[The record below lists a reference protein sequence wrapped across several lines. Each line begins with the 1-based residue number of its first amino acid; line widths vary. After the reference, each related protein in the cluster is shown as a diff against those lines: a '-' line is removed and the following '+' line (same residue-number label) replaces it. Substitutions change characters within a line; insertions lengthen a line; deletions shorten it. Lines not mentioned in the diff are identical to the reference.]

1 MKAIRIKLT
10 QDMVNYRKP
19 TSFQLKETYPL
30 PPPSTVIGMTH
41 YLCDF
46 TEYKEMDI
54 SIQGKYHSKVNDLYT
69 RYEFSNQVVDDKHRR
84 CKNCMT
90 INGARAKECKKC
102 EGTQLEDVW
111 IPRGNLINKIITPGM
126 KKYKNLYIKNI
137 VFDEENREK
146 FKKNYIGVVE
156 GPATAELLTGVEL
169 LLHVIPKDQSLVEKI
184 EKAFLYP
191 RVYPSLGRKED
202 LALIEEVKV
211 VDIYEKELED
221 EMDIKNNYS
230 AYIPIDLIEDDSI
243 EIAKERVSAGT
254 RYKLTKNY
262 ILVDKGT
269 KRNLRIFRQWNKVD
283 VLYVSRIQIS
293 DDAIIKLDEDDN
305 IVFAV

>member
-1 MKAIRIKLT
+1 MKAIRIKLY

-69 RYEFSNQVVDDKHRR
+69 RYEFSNQIVDDKHKR
-84 CKNCMT
+84 CKKCMT
-90 INGARAKECKKC
+90 VNSNKNKECKKC
-102 EGTQLEDVW
+102 NETQFEDVW
-111 IPRGNLINKIITPGM
+111 IPRGSLINKIIAPGIN
-126 KKYKNLYIKNI
+126 KYENLYKKNVI
-137 VFDEENREK
+137 LDKENREE
-146 FKKNYIGVVE
+146 FKKDYICVVE
-156 GPATAELLTGVEL
+156 GPTTAELLTGVEL

-191 RVYPSLGRKED
+191 RVYPSLGRRED
-202 LALIEEVKV
+202 LALIKEVKV

-221 EMDIKNNYS
+221 EIDIKNNYS
-230 AYIPIDLIEDDSI
+230 AYIPVAFMEDGDI
-243 EIAKERVSAGT
+243 EIAKQEVSAGT
-254 RYKLTKNY
+254 RYRLTKNY
-262 ILVDKGT
+262 ELVNKGT
-269 KRNLRIFRQWNKVD
+269 KRYQKVFRQWNKVD
-283 VLYVSRIQIS
+283 VVYASRIQVLGET
-293 DDAIIKLDEDDN
+293 IIQLDEDDN
-305 IVFAV
+305 IVFSV